1 MGGILKSKIDPQ
13 KIQNGM
19 LLLAFSLSAFG
30 TRAELQL
37 LTMSEF
43 IDQPG
48 DLVADNVADDR
59 SAASSTEDKP
69 AVQEWEEEL
78 NIPVVKVEEEEV
90 TNATEPTTQDDT
102 PRDNP
107 VNDVSSRE
115 LVKDTPLKTNGDEN
129 DDEEPK
135 KESIQDL
142 RQWIRKTS
150 IRVKSFTG
158 KPGDF
163 GDSSPAAS
171 PANKAATVTSPTTT
185 TRSTILPAHNLRPTN
200 TPYSPSRAAGS
211 GAETYAASIKPVSSV
226 APAKTASMADPN
238 ASIQTSGPLPASAFS
253 LPYEELVRR
262 NTEKNYEGLVQT
274 QLETH
279 LTDADFLRVFG
290 KNRTDFY
297 QQAKWKQVD
306 QKKKARIF

>member
-1 MGGILKSKIDPQ
+1 
-13 KIQNGM
+13 
-19 LLLAFSLSAFG
+19 
-30 TRAELQL
+30 
-37 LTMSEF
+37 MSEF

-48 DLVADNVADDR
+48 DLAAENAENDM
-59 SAASSTEDKP
+59 SAVSSTEDKP
-69 AVQEWEEEL
+69 AVEEWEEDL
-78 NIPVVKVEEEEV
+78 NIPVVKVEEEEI
-90 TNATEPTTQDDT
+90 TNATEPTSQDDT
-102 PRDNP
+102 PNENST
-107 VNDVSSRE
+107 NDVSSQE
-115 LVKDTPLKTNGDEN
+115 VVKDTPLKTNGDEN

-171 PANKAATVTSPTTT
+171 PANKAAAVTSPTAT

-200 TPYSPSRAAGS
+200 TPYAGAAGS
-211 GAETYAASIKPVSSV
+211 GAGGAYATSKPVSSV

-238 ASIQTSGPLPASAFS
+238 ARNQISGPLPASSVS

-279 LTDADFLRVFG
+279 LTDADFQRVFG